1 VLWAQVWGE
10 PPKGGVTQR
19 IAALRN
25 EKHFRFGPESMAQ
38 SSSRLRLLVVF
49 GLALV
54 WMLAVVARLSY
65 LQLFRY
71 RDYLERADRQQ
82 QRIIEVSPMRGPIYD
97 RNGRELAM
105 SIPVDSCFA
114 DPEEITDPGMVA
126 RLLSRILGTTADE
139 IQQKLAESRS
149 FVWIARKIT
158 PEQAGRIEALNLR
171 GIYFQKENKRF
182 YPQHSLAAA
191 VLGYVDVD
199 EHGLGGVEYSLDKEI
214 RGRPGRILVLADAR
228 RQWLDRSGV
237 PSDAGDTV
245 VLTIDQTIQYI
256 AEKALADGIAR
267 THAKG
272 GSVVV
277 QDPNTGQLL
286 AVANYPSFD
295 PNDAHSYPPDDFVDR
310 VVSSAYEP
318 GSIMKTILF
327 SAAIQEDAA
336 KPAELVDC
344 QMGSIV
350 IAGTTI
356 HDHKPYGLLSV
367 EQVLANSSDVGSIKI
382 ALRLGAPK
390 YYQYIRKFGLGQLT
404 GIDLPGENHGLLRP
418 LNEWTA
424 TSIGYIAIG
433 QEISVTPVQMVSA
446 ESAIANGGT
455 LRRPQIVRRVLKGG
469 EIVMQGDPDPRRAI
483 DENTAATLRDLM
495 QQVILV
501 GTGKGFA
508 QPVGYSAAGKTGTA
522 QKIDPATGRYSR
534 TDYNASFV
542 GFAPVNNPTVTVLV
556 NLDSPRGEH
565 DGGPTAGPIFKEII
579 EQVLAY
585 LNVPHDAPEMP
596 ALQKASL
603 QKKART
609 PKSLDFAARSKR
621 SAAADGAVETQTAE
635 MGATVPVSSTVAIAE
650 GQAVTI
656 PRLTGQSV
664 RAVIEACS
672 RLGLMPVLIGDGVAL
687 DQSPDAGTKV
697 LPGTKVIVHFG
708 RSADASGTSPSNN

>member
-1 VLWAQVWGE
+1 
-10 PPKGGVTQR
+10 
-19 IAALRN
+19 
-25 EKHFRFGPESMAQ
+25 MAQ

-49 GLALV
+49 GLAFV

-82 QRIIEVSPMRGPIYD
+82 ERIIEVSPMRGPIYD

-126 RLLSRILGTTADE
+126 HLLSRILGTAADE

-158 PEQAGRIEALNLR
+158 PEQATRIEALNLR

-182 YPQHSLAAA
+182 YPQHSLAAS

-256 AEKALADGIAR
+256 AEKALADGITR

-295 PNDAHSYPPDDFVDR
+295 PNSAHEYPADDFIDR
-310 VVSSAYEP
+310 AVSSAYEP
-318 GSIMKTILF
+318 GSIFKTILL
-327 SAAIQEDAA
+327 SAAFQEGVVQPDQ
-336 KPAELVDC
+336 LIDC

-350 IAGTTI
+350 VAGRLI
-356 HDHKPYGLLSV
+356 HDHARFGVISV
-367 EQVLANSSDVGSIKI
+367 AQILEHSSDVGSIKV

-390 YYQYIRKFGLGQLT
+390 YYQYIRSFGLGQLT
-404 GIDLPGENHGLLRP
+404 GIKLPGENRGLVRP
-418 LNEWTA
+418 LDEWTA
-424 TSIGYIAIG
+424 TSVGYIAIG
-433 QEISVTPVQMVSA
+433 QEVSVTPIQMVSA

-455 LRRPQIVRRVLKGG
+455 LRKPQIIRQVMRGG
-469 EIVMQGDPDPRRAI
+469 QLVMQGDPDPRRVI
-483 DENTAATLRDLM
+483 DENTAATMRNVM
-495 QQVILV
+495 EQVILV

-508 QPVGYSAAGKTGTA
+508 QPDGYTAGGKTGTA
-522 QKIDPATGRYSR
+522 QKIDPATGRYSK
-534 TDYNASFV
+534 TDYNASFT
-542 GFAPVNNPTVTVLV
+542 GFAPVNNPVITVLV
-556 NLDSPRGEH
+556 NLDSPH
-565 DGGPTAGPIFKEII
+565 GGSHEGNATAGPIFKEVV
-579 EQVLAY
+579 EQTLAY
-585 LNVPHDAPEMP
+585 LNVPHDAPELP
-596 ALQKASL
+596 TLQKASL
-603 QKKART
+603 QKKAHA

-621 SAAADGAVETQTAE
+621 SAAADRAVETETAE

-664 RAVIEACS
+664 RAVIETCS
-672 RLGLMPVLIGDGVAL
+672 RLGLMPVLIGDGVAQ

-697 LPGTKVIVHFG
+697 LPGTKVVVHFG

>member
-1 VLWAQVWGE
+1 
-10 PPKGGVTQR
+10 
-19 IAALRN
+19 
-25 EKHFRFGPESMAQ
+25 MAQ

-71 RDYLERADRQQ
+71 REYLERATRQQ
-82 QRIIEVSPMRGPIYD
+82 ERIIEVSPMRGPIYD

-114 DPEEITDPGMVA
+114 DPAEITDPEMVA
-126 RLLSRILGTTADE
+126 RLLAHVLGMRADE

-158 PEQAGRIEALNLR
+158 PEQAARIQALNLR

-182 YPQHSLAAA
+182 YPEHALAAA
-191 VLGYVDVD
+191 VLGYVDMD

-228 RQWLDRSGV
+228 RQYLDRSSET
-237 PSDAGDTV
+237 PSDSGDTV
-245 VLTIDQTIQYI
+245 ILTIDQTIQYI
-256 AEKALADGIAR
+256 VEKALADGLAR

-286 AVANYPSFD
+286 AVANWPTFD
-295 PNDAHSYPPDDFVDR
+295 PNNAHAYPPDDFIDR
-310 VVSSAYEP
+310 AVSSAYEP
-318 GSIMKTILF
+318 GSILKTILF
-327 SAAIQEDAA
+327 SSAFQEGVVQ
-336 KPAELVDC
+336 PNQIVDC

-350 IAGTTI
+350 VAGRLI

-367 EQVLANSSDVGSIKI
+367 AQILEDSSDVGSIKI
-382 ALRLGAPK
+382 ALSLGAPK
-390 YYQYIRKFGLGQLT
+390 YYQYIRTYGFGQLT
-404 GIDLPGENHGLLRP
+404 GIELPGENRGLVRP
-418 LNEWTA
+418 LDEWTA
-424 TSIGYIAIG
+424 TSVGYIAIG
-433 QEISVTPVQMVSA
+433 QEVSVTPVQMISA

-455 LRRPQIVRRVLKGG
+455 LRKPQVVRQVLRGG
-469 EIVMQGDPDPRRAI
+469 QLVMQGNADPRRVI
-483 DENTAATLRDLM
+483 DEGTAATMRSVM

-508 QPVGYSAAGKTGTA
+508 QPVGYTAGGKTGTA
-522 QKIDPATGRYSR
+522 QKIDPATGRYSK
-534 TDYNASFV
+534 TEYNASFI
-542 GFAPVNNPTVTVLV
+542 GFAPINNPAVTVLV
-556 NLDSPRGEH
+556 NLDSPI
-565 DGGPTAGPIFKEII
+565 GGHEGNATAGPIFKQIV

-585 LNVPHDAPEMP
+585 LNVPHDAPEVP
-596 ALQKASL
+596 TLERASL
-603 QKKART
+603 RKKPRAPADLNLAPR
-609 PKSLDFAARSKR
+609 AKR
-621 SAAADGAVETQTAE
+621 SVGSDASVETAGTTI
-635 MGATVPVSSTVAIAE
+635 GATVPISSTVAIAE
-650 GQAVTI
+650 GQAVTV
-656 PRLTGQSV
+656 PRLTGRSV

-672 RLGLMPVLIGDGVAL
+672 RLGLTPILVGDGVAL

-697 LPGTKVIVHFG
+697 LPGAKIIVHFG

>member
-1 VLWAQVWGE
+1 
-10 PPKGGVTQR
+10 
-19 IAALRN
+19 
-25 EKHFRFGPESMAQ
+25 MAQ
-38 SSSRLRLLVVF
+38 RSSRLRLLVVF
-49 GLALV
+49 GFALV

-126 RLLSRILGTTADE
+126 RLLSHILSTPADE

-158 PEQAGRIEALNLR
+158 PEQTARIEALNLR

-214 RGRPGRILVLADAR
+214 RGGPGRILVLADAR

-237 PSDAGDTV
+237 PSDTGDTV

-277 QDPNTGQLL
+277 QDPSTGQLL

-295 PNDAHSYPPDDFVDR
+295 PNSAHGYPADDFIDR
-310 VVSSAYEP
+310 AVSSAYEP
-318 GSIMKTILF
+318 GSIFKTILL
-327 SAAIQEDAA
+327 SAAFQEGVAQPDQ
-336 KPAELVDC
+336 LVDC

-350 IAGTTI
+350 VAGKLI
-356 HDHKPYGLLSV
+356 HDHDPFGVISV
-367 EQVLANSSDVGSIKI
+367 AQILEHSSDVGSIKV

-390 YYQYIRKFGLGQLT
+390 YYQYIRSFGFGQST
-404 GIDLPGENHGLLRP
+404 GIELPGENRGLVRP
-418 LNEWTA
+418 LDEWTA
-424 TSIGYIAIG
+424 TSVAYIAIG
-433 QEISVTPVQMVSA
+433 QEVSVTPVQMVSA

-455 LRRPQIVRRVLKGG
+455 LRKPQIIHQVMRGG
-469 EIVMQGDPDPRRAI
+469 QLVMQGNPDPRRVI
-483 DENTAATLRDLM
+483 DESAAATMRNVM

-501 GTGKGFA
+501 GTGKGYA
-508 QPVGYSAAGKTGTA
+508 QPVGYTAGGKTGTA
-522 QKIDPATGRYSR
+522 QKFDPATGRYSK
-534 TDYNASFV
+534 TEFNASFI
-542 GFAPVNNPTVTVLV
+542 GFAPINNPVVTILV
-556 NLDSPRGEH
+556 NLDSPV
-565 DGGPTAGPIFKEII
+565 GGHEGNETAGPIFKQIV

-585 LNVPHDAPEMP
+585 LNVPHDAPEVP
-596 ALQKASL
+596 GLEKASL
-603 QKKART
+603 QKKARVS
-609 PKSLDFAARSKR
+609 KGLDFATHSKR
-621 SAAADGAVETQTAE
+621 SAAADTSIETQTAE
-635 MGATVPVSSTVAIAE
+635 LGATVPVSSTVAIAE
-650 GQAVTI
+650 GQAVTV
-656 PRLTGQSV
+656 PRLTGQGV
-664 RAVIEACS
+664 RGVIEICS
-672 RLGLMPVLIGDGVAL
+672 RLGLMPVLVGDGVAL

>member
-1 VLWAQVWGE
+1 
-10 PPKGGVTQR
+10 
-19 IAALRN
+19 
-25 EKHFRFGPESMAQ
+25 MAQ

-71 RDYLERADRQQ
+71 REYLERATRQQ
-82 QRIIEVSPMRGPIYD
+82 ERIIEVSPMRGPIYD

-114 DPEEITDPGMVA
+114 DPAEITDPEMVA
-126 RLLSRILGTTADE
+126 RLLAHVLGMRADE

-158 PEQAGRIEALNLR
+158 PEQAARIQALNLR

-182 YPQHSLAAA
+182 YPEHALAAA
-191 VLGYVDVD
+191 VLGYVDMD

-228 RQWLDRSGV
+228 RQYLDRSSET
-237 PSDAGDTV
+237 PSDSGDTV
-245 VLTIDQTIQYI
+245 ILTIDQTIQYI
-256 AEKALADGIAR
+256 VEKALADGLAR

-286 AVANYPSFD
+286 AVANWPTFD
-295 PNDAHSYPPDDFVDR
+295 PNNAHAYPPDDFIDR
-310 VVSSAYEP
+310 AVSSAYEP
-318 GSIMKTILF
+318 GSIFKTILF
-327 SAAIQEDAA
+327 SSAFQEGVVQ
-336 KPAELVDC
+336 PNQIVDC

-350 IAGTTI
+350 VAGRLI

-367 EQVLANSSDVGSIKI
+367 AQILEDSSDVGSIKI

-390 YYQYIRKFGLGQLT
+390 YYQYIRTYGFGQLT
-404 GIDLPGENHGLLRP
+404 GIELPGENRGLVRP
-418 LNEWTA
+418 LDEWTA
-424 TSIGYIAIG
+424 TSVGYIAIG
-433 QEISVTPVQMVSA
+433 QEVSVTPVQMISA

-455 LRRPQIVRRVLKGG
+455 LRKPQVVRQVLRGG
-469 EIVMQGDPDPRRAI
+469 QLVMQGNADPRRVI
-483 DENTAATLRDLM
+483 DEGTAATMRNVM

-508 QPVGYSAAGKTGTA
+508 QPVGYTAGGKTGTA
-522 QKIDPATGRYSR
+522 QKIDPATGRYSK
-534 TDYNASFV
+534 TEYNASFI
-542 GFAPVNNPTVTVLV
+542 GFAPINNPAVTVLV
-556 NLDSPRGEH
+556 NLDSPI
-565 DGGPTAGPIFKEII
+565 GGHEGNATAGPIFKQIV

-585 LNVPHDAPEMP
+585 LNVPHDAPEVP
-596 ALQKASL
+596 TLERASL
-603 QKKART
+603 RKKPRAPADLNLAPR
-609 PKSLDFAARSKR
+609 AKR
-621 SAAADGAVETQTAE
+621 SVGSDASVETAGTTI
-635 MGATVPVSSTVAIAE
+635 GATVPISSTVAIAE
-650 GQAVTI
+650 GQAVTV
-656 PRLTGQSV
+656 PRLTGRSV

-672 RLGLMPVLIGDGVAL
+672 RLGLTPILVGDGVAL

-697 LPGTKVIVHFG
+697 LPGAKIIVHFG

>member
-1 VLWAQVWGE
+1 
-10 PPKGGVTQR
+10 
-19 IAALRN
+19 
-25 EKHFRFGPESMAQ
+25 MAQ
-38 SSSRLRLLVVF
+38 SSPRLRLLIVF

-71 RDYLERADRQQ
+71 REYLERANRQQ
-82 QRIIEVSPMRGPIYD
+82 ERIIEVSPMRGPIYD

-114 DPEEITDPGMVA
+114 DPAEITDPEMVA
-126 RLLSRILGTTADE
+126 GLLAHVLGTPPDE
-139 IQQKLAESRS
+139 IQQKLVESRS

-158 PEQAGRIEALNLR
+158 PEQAARIQALNLR

-182 YPQHSLAAA
+182 YPEHALAAA
-191 VLGYVDVD
+191 LLGYVDVD

-228 RQWLDRSGV
+228 RQYLDRSSET
-237 PSDAGDTV
+237 PSDSGDTV

-256 AEKALADGIAR
+256 AEKALADGLAR

-286 AVANYPSFD
+286 AVANWPTFD
-295 PNDAHSYPPDDFVDR
+295 PNKAHAYPPDDFVDR
-310 VVSSAYEP
+310 AVSSAYEP
-318 GSIMKTILF
+318 GSIFKTILF
-327 SAAIQEDAA
+327 SSAFQEGVVQANQIF
-336 KPAELVDC
+336 DC

-350 IAGTTI
+350 LAGQLI

-367 EQVLANSSDVGSIKI
+367 EQILVYSSDVGSIKI

-390 YYQYIRKFGLGQLT
+390 YYQYMRSFGFGQLT
-404 GIDLPGENHGLLRP
+404 GIQLPGENRGLLRP
-418 LNEWTA
+418 LDEWTA

-433 QEISVTPVQMVSA
+433 QEISVTPIQMISA

-455 LRRPQIVRRVLKGG
+455 LRKPQIIRQVLRGG
-469 EIVMQGDPDPRRAI
+469 QLVMQGNPDPRRVI
-483 DENTAATLRDLM
+483 DESTAATMRNLM
-495 QQVILV
+495 EQVVLV

-508 QPVGYSAAGKTGTA
+508 QPFGYTAAGKTGTA
-522 QKIDPATGRYSR
+522 QKIDPATGRYSK
-534 TDYNASFV
+534 TQYNASFI
-542 GFAPVNNPTVTVLV
+542 GYAPVNNPVVTILV
-556 NLDSPRGEH
+556 NLDSPVGGHE
-565 DGGPTAGPIFKEII
+565 GGPTAGPIFKQVA

-585 LNVPHDAPEMP
+585 LNVPHNLPEMP
-596 ALQKASL
+596 TLENASL
-603 QKKART
+603 QKKARV
-609 PKSLDFAARSKR
+609 PGGLSFAPRAKR
-621 SAAADGAVETQTAE
+621 SVSSDASVETAGTTI
-635 MGATVPVSSTVAIAE
+635 GAGVPISSTVAVAE
-650 GQAVTI
+650 GQAVTV

-672 RLGLMPVLIGDGVAL
+672 RLGLTPILVGDGVAL

-697 LPGTKVIVHFG
+697 LPGAKVIVHFG
-708 RSADASGTSPSNN
+708 RGADASGTSPSNN